1 MALDKIN
8 RNEVLKTLCS
18 ALPNLP
24 LDQVPSFTYQTLKL
38 CTNQDNQKLLN
49 ALSKYFNLYYSK
61 TNLVNNVDNFESIG
75 M

>member
-1 MALDKIN
+1 MVLDKTD

-38 CTNQDNQKLLN
+38 CPNQDNRQLLN
-49 ALSKYFNLYYSK
+49 ALSKYFELCYSK
-61 TNLVNNVDNFESIG
+61 TSSSDDSNSLENIG

>member
-1 MALDKIN
+1 MALDKIS

-38 CTNQDNQKLLN
+38 CTNQDNQKLLS
-49 ALSKYFNLYYSK
+49 ALSKYFNLYYSRA
-61 TNLVNNVDNFESIG
+61 NLGDNVDNFESIG